1 MHKFEVFEAKR
12 SDGKSDKI
20 DFIVDDDGKLHF
32 VVDGNLAM
40 IILHMINNPDEET
53 LHSLKQISE
62 LYETSQ
68 KENAEIHVVKDPFEA
83 LRIVKEEMPEGPAKE
98 EAINKLLEQISRQL
112 KQNGASC

>member
-1 MHKFEVFEAKR
+1 MYKYEVFEAVR

-20 DFIVDDDGKLHF
+20 DLIADDDGKLHF

-40 IILHMINNPDEET
+40 MILHMINNPDEET
-53 LHSLKQISE
+53 LHSLKQISG
-62 LYETSQ
+62 LYEMSQ

-83 LRIVKEEMPEGPAKE
+83 LRIVKEEMPDGPAKE
-98 EAINKLLEQISRQL
+98 EAINKLLEQISERI